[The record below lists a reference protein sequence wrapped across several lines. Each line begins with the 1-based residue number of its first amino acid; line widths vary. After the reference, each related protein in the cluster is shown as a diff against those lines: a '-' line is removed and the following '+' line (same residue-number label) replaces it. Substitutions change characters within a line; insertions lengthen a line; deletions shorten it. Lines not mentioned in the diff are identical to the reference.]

1 MATWKPISDKAK
13 CAYLRQQV
21 FQMWGMRSSLASPC
35 PLPVSMA
42 KENLATIMHQPY
54 VVAPKHDGVRHLL
67 LLTQYPKGVN
77 IAVLVTRNW
86 TMYPLMVCG
95 RNNYF
100 KLGSLFDGELV
111 RESIE
116 GSGSVSVSRLM
127 YRVFDVV
134 SVAGTSM
141 VGEEYNN
148 RYSTLQ
154 KLFFSDGDS
163 QMSQGSVYSNS
174 SGSKAPDYESLY
186 DPKNWATVSA
196 PAVVRQTGKLVPCG
210 NAEYLGFRCKRW
222 YTLQELPQVLGMAN
236 SGADGLIFMP
246 LLDGVCCSRKHTRMF
261 KWKTCHS
268 IDLKT
273 ERLDGRIVLKFFD
286 GTSDV
291 SRQVKG
297 VDGQQYD
304 LKLTGDT
311 IQIPNEASVCE
322 FAIDNVTNH
331 ELCYTVNLRFLAVR
345 TDKANA
351 NHEAVIAC
359 TIDNFVNPVT
369 EDMLKGL
376 C

>member
-1 MATWKPISDKAK
+1 MATWRPISDKAK

-21 FQMWGMRSSLASPC
+21 FQMWGMRASLASPC
-35 PLPVSMA
+35 PLPVSLS

-77 IAVLVTRNW
+77 IAVLITRNW

-111 RESIE
+111 REGIEGKE
-116 GSGSVSVSRLM
+116 GSGGPFATRLM

-141 VGEEYNN
+141 VGEDYNN

-163 QMSQGSVYSNS
+163 QTS

-196 PAVVRQTGKLVPCG
+196 PAVVRQSGKLVPCG

-222 YTLQELPQVLGMAN
+222 YTLQELPVVLAVAN

-273 ERLDGRIVLKFFD
+273 ERLDGCIVLKFFD

-297 VDGQQYD
+297 VDGYLYD

-311 IQIPNEASVCE
+311 IQIPKEPSVCE
-322 FAIDNVTNH
+322 FAINH
-331 ELCYTVNLRFLAVR
+331 VETTPNRDAFVHDVFLRFLAVR

>member
-21 FQMWGMRSSLASPC
+21 FQMWGIRSSMASPC
-35 PLPVSMA
+35 PLPVSLA

-111 RESIE
+111 REPLE
-116 GSGSVSVSRLM
+116 GSNSVSASRLM

-141 VGEEYNN
+141 VGENYNN

-163 QMSQGSVYSNS
+163 ENS

-196 PAVVRQTGKLVPCG
+196 PNIVRQTGKLVPCG

-222 YTLQELPQVLGMAN
+222 YTLQELPQVLAMAN

-273 ERLDGRIVLKFFD
+273 ERLDGCIVLKFFD

-297 VDGQQYD
+297 VNGQQYD

-311 IQIPNEASVCE
+311 IQIPKDPSVCE
-322 FAIDNVTNH
+322 FAIDNVVTNLISH
-331 ELCYTVNLRFLAVR
+331 VATVFLRFLAVR
-345 TDKANA
+345 TDKENA

-369 EDMLKGL
+369 EEILKSV
-376 C
+376 CK